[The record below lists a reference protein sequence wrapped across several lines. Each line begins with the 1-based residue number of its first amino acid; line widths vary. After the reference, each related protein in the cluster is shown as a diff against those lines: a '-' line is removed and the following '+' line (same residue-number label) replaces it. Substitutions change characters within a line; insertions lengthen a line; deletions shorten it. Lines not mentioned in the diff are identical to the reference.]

1 MVLGISHAVVMIAR
15 GAECSRMHLFHE
27 AGLAVT
33 VGINLCG
40 KWSEE
45 SSQRRAG
52 KELTRVELLH
62 ERRLLVTY
70 LVLV

>member
-33 VGINLCG
+33 VGINLG
-40 KWSEE
+40 
-45 SSQRRAG
+45 
-52 KELTRVELLH
+52 VELVH
-62 ERRLLVTY
+62 DRRLLVTY

>member
-1 MVLGISHAVVMIAR
+1 MIAR

-40 KWSEE
+40 KWSDER
-45 SSQRRAG
+45 SKRGVLA
-52 KELTRVELLH
+52 KLTGVELVH
-62 ERRLLVTY
+62 DRGLLVTY

>member
-1 MVLGISHAVVMIAR
+1 MIAR

-40 KWSEE
+40 KWSDERSKREE
-45 SSQRRAG
+45 YWQN
-52 KELTRVELLH
+52 LLGLSLSMI
-62 ERRLLVTY
+62 EGFL
-70 LVLV
+70 